1 MFYSFLRMAIF
12 VAYGVVS
19 RQWFGWEISDA
30 KFWVM
35 LGLLVL
41 VQFFTIFETESK
53 K

>member
-1 MFYSFLRMAIF
+1 MIYSFLRLFIF
-12 VAYGVVS
+12 MAYGVVS
-19 RQWFGWEISDA
+19 RQWFGWEISNA

-41 VQFFTIFETESK
+41 VQLFTIFETESK

>member
-12 VAYGVVS
+12 MAYGVVS

-35 LGLLVL
+35 LGLLVF
-41 VQFFTIFETESK
+41 VQLFTIFEAESK

>member
-1 MFYSFLRMAIF
+1 MIYSFLRLFIF
-12 VAYGVVS
+12 MAYGFMS
-19 RQWFGWEISDA
+19 RQWFGWEIFDA

-41 VQFFTIFETESK
+41 VQLFTIFETESK